1 MKDPHTTDIDTLIEA
16 QREHL
21 FDACFD
27 YSNDDLGPDEPCGSF
42 DPWTR
47 DDHEA
52 DLHDRRYDEHYDLNK
67 KVSYGHGFDDDP
79 HAMLSHPNYKK

>member
-1 MKDPHTTDIDTLIEA
+1 M
-16 QREHL
+16 

-47 DDHEA
+47 DDYEA
-52 DLHDRRYDEHYDLNK
+52 AKRDRRHPDEVTEWDPELDDRRYDEHYDLNR

-79 HAMLSHPNYKK
+79 HAMLSHPNYKVSNG

>member
-1 MKDPHTTDIDTLIEA
+1 MKDTHTTDIDTLIEA

-47 DDHEA
+47 DDYEA
-52 DLHDRRYDEHYDLNK
+52 AKHDRRYDEHYDLNRR
-67 KVSYGHGFDDDP
+67 GFDDDP
-79 HAMLSHPNYKK
+79 HAMLSHPNYKVSNG